1 MTNIEH
7 KITTVSTYFS
17 VMLIVSNSISKIFFT
32 GLLITVFGS
41 TFPDW
46 DLKIF
51 GQGSS
56 PDGFI
61 NIWGHRGI
69 MHYYKTYLFLYLL
82 ILSGLFIVS
91 ILYGGIG
98 FIWFFAVSCFIF
110 ACFAH
115 ILEDS
120 VTTVGVP
127 IYKVV
132 INQNEEHKTEHKMK
146 MEKTLYKPF
155 SFKIGNFDSA
165 KVGFVAWGITIFN
178 IAVSIYVF
186 HVKHIIISWGGGFHA

>member
-7 KITTVSTYFS
+7 KITTISTYFS
-17 VMLIVSNSISKIFFT
+17 AMLILTNSINKIFFL
-32 GLLITVFGS
+32 GLFITFIGS

-56 PDGFI
+56 PEGFI

-69 MHYYKTYLFLYLL
+69 MHYYKTYLVLYLL
-82 ILSGLFIVS
+82 LLGCLFILSIFFGR
-91 ILYGGIG
+91 IG
-98 FIWFFAVSCFIF
+98 SIWFFTISCFIF
-110 ACFAH
+110 ACLAH

-127 IYKVV
+127 IYKVK
-132 INQNEEHKTEHKMK
+132 NQENKDK
-146 MEKTLYKPF
+146 EKEKKIYKALYKPF
-155 SFKIGNFDSA
+155 SFKIGNFDSI
-165 KVGFVAWGITIFN
+165 KVGFVAWGITLLN
-178 IAVSIYVF
+178 IAVSIYIF
-186 HVKHIIISWGGGFHA
+186 HVKHVVISWGGGYYA